1 MDCRGLT
8 GSILF
13 SFGVVHRIKVNIPPF
28 GLLEAVKYKNNDTYL
43 MVSRGLVNA
52 AALQSWCEKVKRV
65 WKDVN
70 SAEHLQ
76 IRGLLSWLGVFSC
89 SWNRSIFLLLKL
101 LRKFHKSC
109 TRDPLWLYFS
119 RNGCYKQISLVDHDM
134 FLSLEIDSKK
144 NLRTIALGK
153 AKHKFLG
160 ARAVLP
166 PCLWCCNCEVACD
179 LIIGILLFALWDSL
193 PVEIGFPLIKLLLH
207 MFCRFSGKRDVK
219 QLR

>member
-1 MDCRGLT
+1 M
-8 GSILF
+8 
-13 SFGVVHRIKVNIPPF
+13 
-28 GLLEAVKYKNNDTYL
+28 
-43 MVSRGLVNA
+43 
-52 AALQSWCEKVKRV
+52 QS
-65 WKDVN
+65 
-70 SAEHLQ
+70 
-76 IRGLLSWLGVFSC
+76 SC
-89 SWNRSIFLLLKL
+89 KWGRCYHDWEYSLAPGIDESFLLLKL

-109 TRDPLWLYFS
+109 TRDPLWLHFS
-119 RNGCYKQISLVDHDM
+119 CNGCYKRISLVDHDM

-144 NLRTIALGK
+144 HLRTTALGK

-160 ARAVLP
+160 ARALLLP
-166 PCLWCCNCEVACD
+166 RLWCCNCGAAWD